1 MIRRVAVALT
11 LCAMG
16 VGTAHAQF
24 LTNWRLDTDGPGGAA
39 PTTITEYLS
48 ISGPAFVSTTSTG
61 GAGFNFTE
69 TGVLNSPFHDGGLA
83 YNGTR
88 QINALYN
95 LSGSGTLGGSGG
107 TLGTITYAPGGTIS
121 VWSSPAG
128 SFGTSTNTY
137 GANVGTSIGTFTV
150 TSGNGAIDS
159 SGIPN
164 GTQTI
169 IARASALAPG
179 YWFDSS
185 GGDLSALVS
194 ASNPLVFGFATTN
207 ASVLTV
213 ISQLVR
219 DELAG
224 GYSGPNC
231 LPGGP
236 VIAGCSAGQGRFFVD
251 AGGQFRIS
259 AIPEPSTYGL
269 MALGL
274 GMMLMVARR
283 RRIK

>member
-1 MIRRVAVALT
+1 MFRRIAVALT
-11 LCAMG
+11 LCATG

-39 PTTITEYLS
+39 ATTITEYLS
-48 ISGPAFVSTTSTG
+48 ISGPAFVSTSSTG
-61 GAGFNFTE
+61 ASTFSFTE
-69 TGVLNSPFHDGGLA
+69 LGVLNSPFHDGGQP
-83 YNGTR
+83 YNGNR
-88 QINALYN
+88 QVNAIYN
-95 LSGSGTLGGSGG
+95 LSGTGSLGGGMGG
-107 TLGTITYAPGGTIS
+107 LGTINYAPGGTIS
-121 VWSSPAG
+121 IWSSPAG
-128 SFGTSTNTY
+128 SFGTTTNTY
-137 GANVGTSIGTFTV
+137 GANVGTSIGTFQV
-150 TSGNGAIDS
+150 VSGNGAIDAA
-159 SGIPN
+159 GVPN

-169 IARASALAPG
+169 TARATALTPG

-185 GGDLSALVS
+185 GTDLATLVS
-194 ASNPLVFGFATTN
+194 ATNPLVFGFATTN
-207 ASVLTV
+207 ASVLSA

-219 DELAG
+219 DELAS

-236 VIAGCSAGQGRFFVD
+236 VVSGCAAGQGRFFVD
-251 AGGQFRIS
+251 AGGQFRIA